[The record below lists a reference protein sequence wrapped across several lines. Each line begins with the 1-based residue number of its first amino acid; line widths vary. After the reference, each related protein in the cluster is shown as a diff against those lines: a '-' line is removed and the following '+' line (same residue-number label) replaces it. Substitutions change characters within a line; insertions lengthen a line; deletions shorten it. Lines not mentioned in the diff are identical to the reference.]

1 MVKVEIVLQ
10 FFWTEYYYIMI
21 YMRFDEPEVM
31 GRSAI
36 KVSFGPSHACCVE
49 GWKIQAH
56 EFTGTA

>member
-1 MVKVEIVLQ
+1 MFQVEIVLH
-10 FFWTEYYYIMI
+10 FFGTEYFILWF
-21 YMRFDEPEVM
+21 MRVDEPEVM